1 MNMKTLQGTSRAEY
15 AQQGKSNNFIMAQAA
30 GRLTAGQAAKVLSK
44 RLGRKITAKEI
55 EPLAHEFH
63 HAGRFGNNKAKRVF
77 FFSDSE
83 LEGITLADV
92 DQAAAPVWGWM
103 LGFRSEYTGPY
114 GKKRYVPIV
123 AEVGQF
129 AADKVN
135 RLGEKFHELSE
146 SEAIEAKAAIGKAL
160 PPFCED
166 WREAR

>member
-1 MNMKTLQGTSRAEY
+1 MKTLQGTSRAEY

-55 EPLAHEFH
+55 EPLAVEFH
-63 HAGRFGNNKAKRVF
+63 HAGRFGHHQAKRVF
-77 FFSDSE
+77 FFSEQE
-83 LEGITLADV
+83 LEDITLADV
-92 DQAAAPVWGWM
+92 DQAAAPVWGWV
-103 LGFRSEYTGPY
+103 LGFRSEYRRRY
-114 GKKRYVPIV
+114 SKRRYVPIV

-129 AADKVN
+129 PADKAN
-135 RLGEKFHELSE
+135 RLGDKFHELSE
-146 SEAIEAKAAIGKAL
+146 SEAIEARAAVGKSL